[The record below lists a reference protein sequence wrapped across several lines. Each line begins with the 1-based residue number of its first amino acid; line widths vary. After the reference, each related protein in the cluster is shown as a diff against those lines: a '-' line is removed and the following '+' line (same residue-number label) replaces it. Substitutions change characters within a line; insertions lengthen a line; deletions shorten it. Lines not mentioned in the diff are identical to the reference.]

1 MRLDSYQPTS
11 GSLHCNL
18 LMYNRRQT
26 TTKQRE
32 KTMTKMTVSELCA
45 TIVKTFKAI
54 ATFTGDYTTDERA
67 ANLPET
73 ELFNLMDYFDRLME
87 AHATVTIFPANTKD
101 EMLNAFFIA
110 DINAVGL
117 DAAIADYNNGT
128 LPTFTP
134 S

>member
-1 MRLDSYQPTS
+1 MS
-11 GSLHCNL
+11 
-18 LMYNRRQT
+18 
-26 TTKQRE
+26 
-32 KTMTKMTVSELCA
+32 KMTVSELTA

-54 ATFTGDYTTDERA
+54 ANFHGEYTTDERA
-67 ANLPET
+67 DNLPEN

-117 DAAIADYNNGT
+117 DAAIADYNDGT
-128 LPTFTP
+128 LPTFNP